1 MKTLKTLTYRLI
13 LVFSGCVM
21 LSSCAIQKSISGKN
35 KPLSSESLATIRA
48 NKIYTFWYN
57 NPAKEKDVV
66 KISYVDSLMIT
77 GNIYSSKRKGEPF
90 AMSQE
95 EILQQV
101 YKITTTSGEAIAGN
115 IIIVGLVVA
124 IFLYAVAASSF
135 WTFTII

>member
-1 MKTLKTLTYRLI
+1 MKTLKTLTCRLI

-48 NKIYTFWYN
+48 KKIYTFWYN
-57 NPAKEKDVV
+57 DPAKEKDVV

-90 AMSQE
+90 AMNKE

-101 YKITTTSGEAIAGN
+101 YKITTTSGDAIVGNIVIAG
-115 IIIVGLVVA
+115 LV
-124 IFLYAVAASSF
+124 IFIFYFALVYST
-135 WTFTII
+135 WGYYW